1 MEESMI
7 LNSLL
12 FFITFVFC
20 FKFLIRSKISD
31 KNLPPSPPSI
41 PFLGHVHLIKQPIH
55 RLYHRLS
62 QKYGPIISLR
72 FGIRRVVVVSS
83 STAAEECFTKLDI
96 VLANRPYVLVGKY
109 LCYNYSTMVAA
120 PYGDHWR
127 NLRRIG
133 AIELFSSSRL
143 NAFQGIRQ
151 DEVKQLLMR
160 LQSSSSSTDDNR
172 AGFTKVQLKS
182 MFIDLAL
189 NNIMR
194 MVAGKRYHG
203 GGTDN
208 EREAKEFRELME
220 EAFAVGGVSHPVD
233 FFPILNWIGGRNFVT
248 KVKDIGERMDRFMQS
263 LIDDIR
269 GKTQSGATTVVH
281 HLLSLQQAEPHYYSD
296 QIIKGL
302 IQVMLFAGTDTAAIT
317 LEWAMSNLLNNP
329 HVLNKARA
337 EIDSE
342 IGQHNLLNEA
352 DIPKLPYLRGI
363 VLETLRLY
371 PPGPLL
377 VPHMASADCK
387 ISGYDVPRDT
397 VVIFNAW
404 AIHRD
409 PELWD
414 DPTSFKPERFENGEE
429 ESNKMMPFGL
439 GRRVCPGAGLAQ
451 RIVGL
456 TLGSLIQCF
465 EWERVSEEEV
475 DMAEGGGTTMPKI
488 VPLEAMCKPRPIANK
503 LLVGTV

>member
-1 MEESMI
+1 M
-7 LNSLL
+7 
-12 FFITFVFC
+12 
-20 FKFLIRSKISD
+20 
-31 KNLPPSPPSI
+31 
-41 PFLGHVHLIKQPIH
+41 H
-55 RLYHRLS
+55 RMYHRLS

-83 STAAEECFTKLDI
+83 SKAAEECFTKIDV

-127 NLRRIG
+127 NLRRIS

-143 NAFQGIRQ
+143 NTFQGIRQ

-160 LQSSSSSTDDNR
+160 LRGSSSSSTDDNR
-172 AGFTKVQLKS
+172 AGFTKVELKS
-182 MFIDLAL
+182 MFFDLAL

-194 MVAGKRYHG
+194 MVAGKRYNG
-203 GGTDN
+203 GGAGN
-208 EREAKEFRELME
+208 EKEAKEFRELME
-220 EAFAVGGVSHPVD
+220 DGFSIGGVSHPVD
-233 FFPILNWIGGRNFVT
+233 FFPIMEWIGGRNFVT
-248 KVKDIGERMDRFMQS
+248 KVKDIGERMDRFLQS
-263 LIDDIR
+263 LIDEIQ
-269 GKTQSGATTVVH
+269 GKTQSGTTTMVH
-281 HLLSLQQAEPHYYSD
+281 HLLSLQQAEPQYYTD

-302 IQVMLFAGTDTAAIT
+302 IQVVLFAGADTSAIT

-342 IGQHNLLNEA
+342 IGQDKLLDEA
-352 DIPKLPYLRGI
+352 DIPKLPYLRCI
-363 VLETLRLY
+363 ILETLRLN
-371 PPGPLL
+371 PAAPLL
-377 VPHMASADCK
+377 IPHMASADCK

-397 VVIFNAW
+397 VLIVNAW

-414 DPTSFKPERFENGEE
+414 DPTSFKPERFENGEA
-429 ESNKMMPFGL
+429 ESSKMMPFGL
-439 GRRVCPGAGLAQ
+439 GRRVCPGVGLAQ
-451 RIVGL
+451 RSVGL

-465 EWERVSEEEV
+465 EWERVSEEAV
-475 DMAEGGGTTMPKI
+475 DMREGGGTTMPKI

-503 LLVGTV
+503 LAGGTV